1 VKIVKAIQ
9 LLINESRMNRVYAGK
24 GIAVSRGPRGTL
36 VSCLETEGGGG
47 GGGGAFAG
55 FFTVVDATTEEL
67 GNRIRVIDGTGTLNA
82 EGDEDDEDRVCGIFV
97 SGVDT
102 IAVANATLAVAS
114 SGYVLFHAT
123 YAPATEG
130 AAAAWTVWFTLASA
144 LPTFTSAEFTAIIAH
159 VAVED
164 GKISGVKQ
172 IYNDGVL
179 YNNRYS

>member
-1 VKIVKAIQ
+1 MKIVKAIQ

-82 EGDEDDEDRVCGIFV
+82 EGDEDDEGRVCGIFV

>member
-1 VKIVKAIQ
+1 MKIVKAIRV
-9 LLINESRMNRVYAGK
+9 LIREARMNRVYAGK
-24 GIAVSRGPRGTL
+24 GIAVMRGPRGTL
-36 VSCLETEGGGG
+36 VARLEAEGGG
-47 GGGGAFAG
+47 GGGGAFTG
-55 FFTVVDATTEEL
+55 FFTVADATTEEL
-67 GNRIRVIDGTGTLNA
+67 GDRIRVIDGTGTLNA
-82 EGDEDDEDRVCGIFV
+82 EGDEDDEGRVCGIFV

-123 YAPATEG
+123 YAPATPE

-164 GKISGVKQ
+164 DKISGVKQ

>member
-1 VKIVKAIQ
+1 MKIVKAIQ
-9 LLINESRMNRVYAGK
+9 LLIRESRMNRVYAGK
-24 GIAVSRGPRGTL
+24 GIAVMRGPRGTL
-36 VSCLETEGGGG
+36 VARLEAEGGGG
-47 GGGGAFAG
+47 GGGGVFAG

-102 IAVANATLAVAS
+102 IAVDNATLAVAS

-123 YAPATEG
+123 YAPATQE

>member
-82 EGDEDDEDRVCGIFV
+82 EGDEDDEGRVCGIFV

-172 IYNDGVL
+172 LYNDGVL

>member
-1 VKIVKAIQ
+1 MKIVKAIRM
-9 LLINESRMNRVYAGK
+9 LIREARMNRVYAGK
-24 GIAVSRGPRGTL
+24 GIAVMRGPRGTL
-36 VSCLETEGGGG
+36 VARLEAEGGG
-47 GGGGAFAG
+47 GGGGAFTG

-82 EGDEDDEDRVCGIFV
+82 EGDEDGEGRVCGIFV

-102 IAVANATLAVAS
+102 IAVANAALTVDSA
-114 SGYVLFHAT
+114 GYVLFHAT
-123 YAPATEG
+123 YAPATED

>member
-1 VKIVKAIQ
+1 MKIVKAIQ

-47 GGGGAFAG
+47 GGGAFAG

-82 EGDEDDEDRVCGIFV
+82 EGDEDDEGRVCGIFV

>member
-1 VKIVKAIQ
+1 MKIVKAIQ
-9 LLINESRMNRVYAGK
+9 LLIREARMNRVYAGK

-36 VSCLETEGGGG
+36 VSCLETEGGG

-82 EGDEDDEDRVCGIFV
+82 EGDEDDEGRVCGIFV

-130 AAAAWTVWFTLASA
+130 DAAAWTVWFTLASA